1 MTIDKNTINYFKK
14 IQSGKGSA
22 GQLLDSL
29 FFDIVLFIILLLMI
43 FQSSKLLILSLII
56 TSVLTLAADYIIRY
70 FKSKQLEKF
79 VLKEITNLRHELLIE
94 KLIFLSHKDRRSVV
108 VYGAENTLGKK
119 YEATKDPLIYLE
131 SNEKVLIDMILA
143 LPPKKA
149 GMENLLPSIEYMTSK
164 KIKRAI
170 LGCSTS
176 FDDSA
181 NAFIEKSGME
191 ISIIKQDVLLESAM
205 EMGIQV
211 TDDEIKEALDM
222 KMKSG
227 NLNKKSFL
235 TAAANPKNIKMFS
248 IYGLMLFILA
258 AFTPFK
264 MYYYI
269 ASTVCFLISIIIF
282 IYNNQ
287 IGKEKN
293 SAEI

>member
-1 MTIDKNTINYFKK
+1 MTIDKNTINYYKK
-14 IQSGKGSA
+14 IQSGKGTA

-29 FFDIVLFIILLLMI
+29 FFDAVLFIILLLMI
-43 FQSSKLLILSLII
+43 FQSNKLLILSLII
-56 TSVLTLAADYIIRY
+56 TSVLTLAVDYTIRY

-94 KLIFLSHKDRRSVV
+94 KLIFLSHKERRSVV
-108 VYGAENTLGKK
+108 VYSAEKLFNKK
-119 YEATKDPLIYLE
+119 YDPTKDPLIYLD
-131 SNEKVLIDMILA
+131 SNEKVLIDMIMA

-149 GMENLLPSIEYMTSK
+149 GIENLLPSIEFMTSK
-164 KIKRAI
+164 NIKKAI

-176 FDDSA
+176 FDEAA
-181 NAFIEKSGME
+181 NAFIEKSGLD
-191 ISIIKQDVLLESAM
+191 ILIVKQDTLLESAM
-205 EMGIQV
+205 EMDIQV
-211 TDDEIKEALDM
+211 TDDEIKDALNI

-227 NLNKKSFL
+227 SLNKKSFL

-264 MYYYI
+264 IYYYI
-269 ASTVCFLISIIIF
+269 ASTVCFLISILIF

-287 IGKEKN
+287 ISKEKN